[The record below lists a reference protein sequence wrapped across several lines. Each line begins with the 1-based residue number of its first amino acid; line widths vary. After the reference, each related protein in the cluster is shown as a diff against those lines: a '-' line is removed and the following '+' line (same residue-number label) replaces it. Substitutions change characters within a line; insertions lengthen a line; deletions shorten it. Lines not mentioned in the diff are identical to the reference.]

1 MPEVG
6 VALLVI
12 ATNNP
17 GGKLHQSGKTQTGWL
32 LRVKQVGQG
41 YWRSV
46 QGHCKT
52 GKLLGSPLA
61 EVHHSEASY
70 RLIL

>member
-1 MPEVG
+1 M
-6 VALLVI
+6 ALLVI

-32 LRVKQVGQG
+32 LRVKQVGRG

-52 GKLLGSPLA
+52 SRLPGSPLA
-61 EVHHSEASY
+61 EVHHSEALY